1 MSTDLTLLLCRSS
14 PKKGQERGRR
24 EEREA
29 GRKPGERDKEA
40 GREGQGTHVAL
51 AAGTHFTIKFSTLPK
66 LLLTQEAVCA
76 GVTSDT

>member
-1 MSTDLTLLLCRSS
+1 MPQLTKNRRR
-14 PKKGQERGRR
+14 KGRREEGEAGRKAGERERGRR
-24 EEREA
+24 HLERE
-29 GRKPGERDKEA
+29 R
-40 GREGQGTHVAL
+40 GREGDATYVAL